1 MSVISSRSYRANFNF
16 WLLTGAAIATYFLV
30 SVPTLFAIYRDFPE
44 GFGLALVLGLL
55 YGILLA
61 TYWFLEQRWQI
72 HLVILAKVVIVTALI
87 FIDPPITHAFS
98 TLFFVI
104 SAQLLLFLP
113 PWEGIAWI
121 IILTV
126 SSLAGEAY
134 LTEGIRG
141 ILDESLATV
150 GGFLFFATFGAMFRM
165 ANEAR
170 QRSDTLATELQAANQ
185 QLADYAAEVEKLA
198 IVDERNRLARELH
211 DALGHRLTVA
221 VVQLEGAR
229 RLIPK
234 EPERAAAMVETM
246 RTELKE
252 GLAELRETVA
262 TLRQQPSEHLTLNA
276 ALSALIDHYRQATGL
291 TVHTDLPASSPAI
304 SPAAHHALFRAT
316 QESLTNVQRH
326 ADATEVWVSLQQ
338 PNGALLL
345 SVSDNGLGYPDT
357 VPADRFGIQ
366 GIRERIELL
375 GGDVHLGRSE
385 AGGAR
390 LEARLPIGP
399 AGAHHE

>member
-1 MSVISSRSYRANFNF
+1 MSLISSRSYRANFNF

-30 SVPTLFAIYRDFPE
+30 SVPTLFAIYRTYPDS
-44 GFGLALVLGLL
+44 FGLALALSLL
-55 YGILLA
+55 YGALLA
-61 TYWFLEQRWQI
+61 VYWFLEQRWLI
-72 HLVILAKVVIVTALI
+72 HLVILSKVVIVTALI
-87 FIDPPITHAFS
+87 FTAPPITHSVS

-113 PWEGIAWI
+113 PREGIAWI
-121 IILTV
+121 VILTI

-134 LTEGIRG
+134 LTEGIEG

-170 QRSDTLATELQAANQ
+170 QRSETLTAELQAANY

-234 EPERAAAMVETM
+234 EPERAADMVETM
-246 RTELKE
+246 RAELKE

-276 ALSALIDHYRQATGL
+276 ALGALVDHYRQATGL
-291 TVHTDLPASSPAI
+291 AVHTSLPAEAPLI
-304 SPAAHHALFRAT
+304 SAATHHALFRAT

-326 ADATEVWVSLQQ
+326 AGATEVWVSLQ
-338 PNGALLL
+338 PLNGDLLL
-345 SVSDNGLGYPDT
+345 AVSDNGRGFPAA

-366 GIRERIELL
+366 VIRERIELL
-375 GGDVHLGRSE
+375 GGQVNLERSE

-390 LEARLPIGP
+390 LEVRLPIGP

>member
-1 MSVISSRSYRANFNF
+1 MSLISSRSYRANFNF

-30 SVPTLFAIYRDFPE
+30 SVPTLFAIQQNSPNRL
-44 GFGLALVLGLL
+44 GLALGLTLL
-55 YGILLA
+55 YGLLLA

-87 FIDPPITHAFS
+87 FINPPITHSFS

-113 PWEGIAWI
+113 PWEGIAWVI
-121 IILTV
+121 LLTV
-126 SSLAGEAY
+126 ASLAGEAY

-170 QRSDTLATELQAANQ
+170 QESETLATELQAANQ

-221 VVQLEGAR
+221 IVQLEGAR
-229 RLIPK
+229 RLIPR
-234 EPERAAAMVETM
+234 EPERAAATVETM
-246 RTELKE
+246 RNELKE

-262 TLRQQPSEHLTLNA
+262 TLRQAPSEHLSLNA
-276 ALSALIDHYRQATGL
+276 AINALIDHFRQATGL
-291 TVHTDLPASSPAI
+291 AVHTDLPANSPAI
-304 SPAAHHALFRAT
+304 SAAAHHALFRAT

-326 ADATEVWVSLQQ
+326 ARATEVWISLQQ
-338 PNGALLL
+338 PNGELLL
-345 SVSDNGLGYPDT
+345 SVSDNGRGFPDSI
-357 VPADRFGIQ
+357 PADRFGIQ

-375 GGDVHLGRSE
+375 GGGVQLGQSE

-390 LEARLPIGP
+390 LEVRMPHVSVGDRN
-399 AGAHHE
+399 E